1 MIPMMRR
8 SLLSSSGVLAAAML
22 VGSALAQDM
31 NFPEHDFEA
40 PDEVEILGHVRATL
54 DGEDREWVTIYGV
67 AGGEAGASANWS
79 SGLPGGM
86 PGGSQDDA
94 FAQLQEE
101 GSLSPQEQAMLE
113 LMQERMAQQ
122 RAALQETVDVS
133 IAGHDP
139 ASDKLLTEGVLSLQP
154 QLFGAGPEEWQAK
167 LGAPMEAE
175 ILYVIES
182 NRGMPAV
189 FYTTDTDMN
198 AHGEITFTDL
208 SLEEP
213 FGTAAGT
220 FNARLCRVEMPS
232 MMEINTFPDDC
243 VEVDGTFETELFAE
257 RY

>member
-1 MIPMMRR
+1 MMRR
-8 SLLSSSGVLAAAML
+8 PLLSSSCVFAAALL
-22 VGSALAQDM
+22 VGPAPAQDM
-31 NFPEHDFEA
+31 NIPDFEA

-54 DGEDREWVTIYGV
+54 DGEDREWVTIYGI
-67 AGGEAGASANWS
+67 AGGEAGGSATWS
-79 SGLPGGM
+79 SGLPGGL

-94 FAQLQEE
+94 FAQMQE
-101 GSLSPQEQAMLE
+101 GGGLSPEQQAMLE
-113 LMQERMAQQ
+113 MMQERLAHQ
-122 RAALQETVDVS
+122 RAALLQTIDVS

-154 QLFGAGPEEWQAK
+154 QLVGGPEEWQAN
-167 LGAPMEAE
+167 LGTPMSAE

-198 AHGEITFTDL
+198 ALGEITFTDL
-208 SLEEP
+208 SFEEP
-213 FGTAAGT
+213 FGTAVGS

-232 MMEINTFPDDC
+232 MMEVNSFPDDC
-243 VEVDGTFETELFAE
+243 LEVDGSFETELFAE